1 MTHRPTS
8 SPGPDHSTGRTGRS
22 HSHLIS
28 VDVED
33 PPNFA
38 ELISTH
44 EVMHQTDGSIPT
56 MADQDVD

>member
-1 MTHRPTS
+1 VTR
-8 SPGPDHSTGRTGRS
+8 
-22 HSHLIS
+22 HLIS

-38 ELISTH
+38 ELVITH